1 MQENLP
7 PELPLPT
14 RQPPVRPDVVPM
26 PTRRRPPGRG
36 APLPDPV
43 AVRRVAIP
51 DAAPPYD
58 DEPQPQ
64 NEPQPHEEEAQTDEP
79 ESGGPTA
86 GHGDPGGSEPG
97 ERASPG
103 PPAWPSQFAQVLA
116 ETLAGSRPASQLKPW
131 TTEQTRQRI
140 RQLGPMLATGQ
151 RPRVRRIMTS
161 APSPDVLEMTAVVGF
176 GSRVRVLALRLERA
190 EEACQRWRCTAIE
203 SA

>member
-14 RQPPVRPDVVPM
+14 RQPPARPDVVPVR
-26 PTRRRPPGRG
+26 PARRRPQPATG
-36 APLPDPV
+36 APLPDPA

-51 DAAPPYD
+51 DAAPPFD
-58 DEPQPQ
+58 DEPQPRDD
-64 NEPQPHEEEAQTDEP
+64 QPEAVP
-79 ESGGPTA
+79 ETESGDPAEGQPESSGGP
-86 GHGDPGGSEPG
+86 PG
-97 ERASPG
+97 ERSSAG
-103 PPAWPSQFAQVLA
+103 PPPWPSQFAQVLA
-116 ETLAGSRPASQLKPW
+116 ETLAGSRPAAQLRPW

-176 GSRVRVLALRLERA
+176 GSRIRVLALRLERA
-190 EEACQRWRCTAIE
+190 EEACQHWRCTAIE